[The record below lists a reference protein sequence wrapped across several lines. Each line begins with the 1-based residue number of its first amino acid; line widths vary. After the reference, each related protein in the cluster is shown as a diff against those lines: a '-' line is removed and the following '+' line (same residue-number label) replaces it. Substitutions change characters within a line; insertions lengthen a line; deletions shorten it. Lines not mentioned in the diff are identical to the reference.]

1 MKDFPQSWHSWGLS
15 LMCMLTICFLRF
27 PLWRTTFWHP
37 KQTNP
42 IPSCIF
48 AIIHSSKPEK
58 LGFSAPFIHV
68 SFTDINCSIT
78 FQAAKKIQ
86 VFNFCLFPQGVFN
99 HIIRRH
105 VKPSILC
112 APFPCAFWDC
122 LWSWPP
128 FHSVFLCSLDMWMPK
143 STLLS
148 KLSPHWRHV
157 RPPGWAKC
165 AKIWFL
171 AVSQLSMIFWHSLHF
186 QVPPLATNSLSGSTP
201 SIDSSLITTYTE
213 IHRRRCINPSTVQ
226 QVSGWLFLTNMRLS
240 RQQRINAFP
249 WPLVMTVDKCH
260 VIWKGVLVLQYHSTL
275 TTLKRWGSQSATFN
289 VSPPII
295 FVQEVLATDQTAP
308 TWPFVWWIY
317 LS

>member
-1 MKDFPQSWHSWGLS
+1 MIWKEFWKRFSKDFPQSWYSWGLS

-58 LGFSAPFIHV
+58 LGFSAPLIHV

-78 FQAAKKIQ
+78 FQAAKKTQ
-86 VFNFCLFPQGVFN
+86 FLNFCLFPQGVFN
-99 HIIRRH
+99 HIIRRQ

-148 KLSPHWRHV
+148 KLSPHWM
-157 RPPGWAKC
+157 P
-165 AKIWFL
+165 WFFGT
-171 AVSQLSMIFWHSLHF
+171 ACTSRFLH
-186 QVPPLATNSLSGSTP
+186 
-201 SIDSSLITTYTE
+201 
-213 IHRRRCINPSTVQ
+213 
-226 QVSGWLFLTNMRLS
+226 W
-240 RQQRINAFP
+240 
-249 WPLVMTVDKCH
+249 
-260 VIWKGVLVLQYHSTL
+260 
-275 TTLKRWGSQSATFN
+275 
-289 VSPPII
+289 PPIHC
-295 FVQEVLATDQTAP
+295 QGPLPQLTP
-308 TWPFVWWIY
+308 
-317 LS
+317 